1 MSMSSAMNSRT
12 HMFYDSMIPPRLTK
26 GQLVTG
32 NPREEKVAVP
42 AGEDGSFLTADST
55 TETGLK
61 WVNIGDYFHDVVDE
75 SRQSAQVVRA
85 VIIFLKPM
93 IQERNEAQRLKLESE
108 SRPRIFIKTRGT
120 GVIYTIPFDSSKAV
134 QSVVDYLD
142 EMYLFSLMNGCK
154 RVKLDSGDGKELDPG
169 RTLADYNVQNES
181 TLYVSC
187 VQQGGFSFN
196 TRLQSANKNTIKK
209 KVKKTFH
216 RGYKKSKRSKKSFNQ
231 F

>member
-42 AGEDGSFLTADST
+42 VGDDGNFLTADST

-61 WVNIGDYFHDVVDE
+61 WVNIRDYFHDVVDE

-85 VIIFLKPM
+85 VILFLKPM

-120 GVIYTIPFDSSKAV
+120 GAIYTIPFDSSKAV
-134 QSVVDYLD
+134 QSVVDYLN

-154 RVKLDSGDGKELDPG
+154 RVKLDSGDGKELDTG

-209 KVKKTFH
+209 KIKKTLH
-216 RGYKKSKRSKKSFNQ
+216 HGYKKSKRSKKSFNQ